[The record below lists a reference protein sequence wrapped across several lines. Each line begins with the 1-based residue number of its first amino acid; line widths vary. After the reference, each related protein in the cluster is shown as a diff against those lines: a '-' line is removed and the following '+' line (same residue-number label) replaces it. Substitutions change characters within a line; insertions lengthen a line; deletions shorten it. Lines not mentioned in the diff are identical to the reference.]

1 LSLRMQA
8 HCSSASKLAHWLQQQ
23 PQVERV
29 YYTGLEDH
37 PQHQLAKQQQR
48 LFGAVVSFEV
58 QGDRASAWRLIDQ
71 TKLFS
76 ITGNFGDAK
85 STITHPETTTH
96 SRMTPD
102 ARALAGIKDN
112 LIRVSVGLEDYQ
124 DIQQDL
130 AQAMQGL

>member
-1 LSLRMQA
+1 
-8 HCSSASKLAHWLQQQ
+8 
-23 PQVERV
+23 
-29 YYTGLEDH
+29 
-37 PQHQLAKQQQR
+37 
-48 LFGAVVSFEV
+48 
-58 QGDRASAWRLIDQ
+58 LIDQ